1 MDNQYKCVISVTCQ
15 VGARNEPLRELL
27 TLLSLFLI
35 KEEDTPKKG
44 SIFMQFLKHVVS
56 FGH

>member
-1 MDNQYKCVISVTCQ
+1 MCYLVTRQ
-15 VGARNEPLRELL
+15 VGARNEPLRDLL